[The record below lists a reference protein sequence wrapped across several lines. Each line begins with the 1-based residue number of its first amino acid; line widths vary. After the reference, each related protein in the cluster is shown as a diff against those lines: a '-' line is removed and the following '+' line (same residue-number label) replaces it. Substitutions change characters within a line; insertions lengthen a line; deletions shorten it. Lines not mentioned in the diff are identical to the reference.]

1 MSVYPDF
8 DSVPI
13 GKRWRAGSSEENRT
27 SIDPW
32 NGDTLATISQADADD
47 LDETSPLLLP
57 LNDWAPLRGWP
68 EPM

>member
-47 LDETSPLLLP
+47 LDETSPLLLL